1 MSAGGAFT
9 LIANDGKSDRM
20 LMATALLNERI
31 HAISCARQKKGYPD
45 VTPSLYDIERS
56 HVILVNKSYKP
67 FVATAYEY
75 NKVQPMSGSTTVI
88 GATAGTTITFS
99 IPQFGDFFHDMVVHV
114 ILDEYTLSG
123 HQLTPP
129 TQVSGSTTFPAH
141 MWSLTGGRTGSGL
154 GPGLVTQ
161 GLSGTRP
168 VATATITGGLSSGGG
183 GSGSTYYLVDA
194 FGDAVT
200 GAYTPLCR
208 YAEYPGNK
216 IFTDYYFNVNGNP
229 LDEYNDITLCFL
241 QKFTVNPGKEYG
253 YNRLVGQENVL
264 DGWSGP
270 HVSTVQDDEGVGTAF
285 IPATDTF
292 RYKLNMVNG
301 PQTPK
306 TTQPALEIWNKL
318 RFWFNDDVGLAIP
331 SVSIPHGQRFIS
343 MKMCSRQDLVFPFT
357 NLYLKT
363 VDIAEPAGT
372 GLVVGTGNAA
382 SFFADNVIGTGTT
395 AGSWTVSF
403 SPIDQTAT
411 LANITIY
418 RIEMYINN
426 IFVNPEIHDIYIKRI
441 GFSLIR
447 VYRYHT
453 AHSNQATSDNQ
464 RLSQLKWPVEYL
476 FVGLRPDY
484 NVDSTNLEKWRDWH
498 RMSKTVSATYDN
510 YCRVEQP
517 LEVTRIAVLGAGKTA
532 TGTNPVATSSFNWLA
547 LWPTVLTYGQVVHDS
562 YTLEYPTIDTITVT
576 AHGVRLYDAI
586 EDRFFNAYQPFHYGG
601 SNIVTPK
608 DPGAL
613 MINFCLYPRSYQPS
627 GHVNISRARE
637 FYLEW
642 TTSYVTSAFP
652 ATLFAVAIA
661 INFLVVSDGTAL
673 LRYAT

>member
-45 VTPSLYDIERS
+45 VSPSLYDIERS
-56 HVILVNKSYKP
+56 HVMLVNKSYKP

-75 NKVQPMSGSTTVI
+75 NKVQPMTGSTAAITSN
-88 GATAGTTITFS
+88 AGTTITFS

-114 ILDEYTLSG
+114 ILDEYHFTAANITAPARGTASF
-123 HQLTPP
+123 P
-129 TQVSGSTTFPAH
+129 TDC
-141 MWSLTGGRTGSGL
+141 TGASGL
-154 GPGLVTQ
+154 GPGS
-161 GLSGTRP
+161 GLRGYAGAIAA
-168 VATATITGGLSSGGG
+168 ATSITGGYGLTSGTHGTG
-183 GSGSTYYLVDA
+183 LTYSMVDA
-194 FGDAVT
+194 FGTDVAGGST
-200 GAYTPLCR
+200 YAPLAR
-208 YAEYPGNK
+208 YCEYPGNK
-216 IFTDYYFNVNGNP
+216 LFTDYNFNVNGNP
-229 LDEYNDITLCFL
+229 LDEYNDITLAFL
-241 QKFTVNPGKEYG
+241 QKFTVAPGKEYG

-270 HVSTVQDDEGVGTAF
+270 HVSTVQDDEGIIGTF
-285 IPATDTF
+285 IPTTDTF
-292 RYKLNMVNG
+292 RYKLNVVNG

-306 TTQPALEIWNKL
+306 ATQPQLEIWNKL

-331 SVSIPHGQRFIS
+331 SVSIPHGQRFIT
-343 MKMCSRQDLVFPFT
+343 MKMCARQDLIFPFT

-363 VDIAEPAGT
+363 TSIVEPNST
-372 GLVVGTGNAA
+372 GFMVGTGGMFPN
-382 SFFADNVIGTGTT
+382 SNITGTTT
-395 AGSWTVSF
+395 AGSWSVAF
-403 SPIDQTAT
+403 SPIDQDAT
-411 LANITIY
+411 LSNITIY
-418 RIEMYINN
+418 RLEMYINN

-453 AHSNQATSDNQ
+453 VHTNQATSDSQ

-498 RMSKTVSATYDN
+498 RMTKTVSSKYDN
-510 YCRVEQP
+510 FSRVEQP
-517 LEVTRIAVLGAGKTA
+517 LDVIRMA
-532 TGTNPVATSSFNWLA
+532 TGGAPDFEVPSNWLA

-576 AHGVRLYDAI
+576 AHGVKLYEQI

-613 MINFCLYPRSYQPS
+613 LINFCLYPRSYQPS
-627 GHVNISRARE
+627 GHVNVSRARE
-637 FYLEW
+637 FFLDW
-642 TTSYVTSAFP
+642 TTSYVTSAYP